1 MGAEMDTEDLL
12 KIAREAA
19 RYNDGTQVGQ
29 VWQFI
34 ALMAGQ
40 AREQA
45 PDVEIAGTPDA
56 VLRYGEVMNVVAG
69 EPMEP
74 QQCFANALTAAV
86 LGDGTY
92 IEGYALHTLMPVPH
106 AWVDTDGVCREVTW
120 HEPGSVYIGIRFDTQ
135 AVLEHVRRIGYHG
148 VLETDWLNDN
158 EIARHG
164 LEHLLY
170 REPDAYRCGHCEREM
185 DEDFGWCSQTC
196 YALDSNAP

>member
-1 MGAEMDTEDLL
+1 MDAEDML

-19 RYNDGTQVGQ
+19 RYDDGTQVGQ

-56 VLRYGEVMNVVAG
+56 VMRYGEVMDVVAAK
-69 EPMEP
+69 EVLEP
-74 QQCFANALTAAV
+74 QQCFANALTTAV

-106 AWVDTDGVCREVTW
+106 AWVETDGVCREVTW

-164 LEHLLY
+164 LEHLLAPES
-170 REPDAYRCGHCEREM
+170 EPNRCYCGAVV
-185 DEDFGWCSQTC
+185 DEGIGWCSTTC
-196 YALDSNAP
+196 YHLDMNSP